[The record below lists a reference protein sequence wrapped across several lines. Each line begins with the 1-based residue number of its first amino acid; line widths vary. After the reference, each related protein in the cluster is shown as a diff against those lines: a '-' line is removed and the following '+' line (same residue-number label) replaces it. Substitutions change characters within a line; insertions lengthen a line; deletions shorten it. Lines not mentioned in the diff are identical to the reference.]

1 MGADL
6 SRPKSRPTICAVEAP
21 QLRPLGVGDIV
32 DRVFSMYRQR
42 ALLFIALSA
51 VPYLALFLVIGGIAL
66 SLATQLGPLGA
77 FFESFGNQPV
87 SPNLILTPAIGA
99 ALLTLIVVSLIAGL
113 IAVLFLSVQIGSLVD
128 AAAAR
133 YLGRETTVGASFR
146 AGLRVAPKIIATG
159 LMLFFSLLIGWVV
172 LFFVVAIV
180 NNGIVATLAILGG
193 LVATVF
199 VFASWLVAPV
209 VAALEPVGPVHAVRR
224 SWWLS
229 SGHRWRILGLQILLA
244 VLQGVLS
251 TLISF
256 IFVAAFISDTT
267 VRLVLQNIVNVLAT
281 VLWAPVEWGTFTI
294 LYFDLRVR
302 KEALDLQ
309 LAAEALPRQA

>member
-1 MGADL
+1 M
-6 SRPKSRPTICAVEAP
+6 RAVESP

-42 ALLFIALSA
+42 ALLFMALSA

-66 SLATQLGPLGA
+66 SLASQLTPLA
-77 FFESFGNQPV
+77 PFFESLGTAPV
-87 SPNLILTPAIGA
+87 SRNFVITPAEAA
-99 ALLTLIVVSLIAGL
+99 ALFTLLVVGVVGGL
-113 IAVLFLSVQIGSLVD
+113 ISVLFLSVQIGSLVD

-133 YLGRETTVGASFR
+133 YLGKETTVGASFR

-159 LMLFFSLLIGWVV
+159 LLLFFA
-172 LFFVVAIV
+172 LFFGWIALFVLVAVV
-180 NNGIVATLAILGG
+180 NNGIVAAVAILGG

-209 VAALEPVGPVHAVRR
+209 VAAIEPVGPIHAIRR

-229 SGHRWRILGLQILLA
+229 NGHRWRILGLQILLA

-256 IFVAAFISDTT
+256 VFVAAFISDTVT
-267 VRLVLQNIVNVLAT
+267 RLVLQNLVNVVAT

-309 LAAEALPRQA
+309 IAAEALPRQA

>member
-1 MGADL
+1 M
-6 SRPKSRPTICAVEAP
+6 EAP

-42 ALLFIALSA
+42 ALLFAALAA
-51 VPYLALFLVIGGIAL
+51 VPYLALFLVIGGMAL
-66 SLATQLGPLGA
+66 SLGSQLAPLAPFIEDLATPGQVPNVNFTPQVAGA
-77 FFESFGNQPV
+77 VF
-87 SPNLILTPAIGA
+87 
-99 ALLTLIVVSLIAGL
+99 ALVVIVVVAGL
-113 IAVLFLSVQIGSLVD
+113 ISVLFLSVQIGSLVD

-146 AGLRVAPKIIATG
+146 AGLRVAPKIIGTG
-159 LMLFFSLLIGWVV
+159 LLLFFSLLLGWLV
-172 LFFVVAIV
+172 LFFVMIIA
-180 NNGIVATLAILGG
+180 NNALVVVLGILGG
-193 LVATVF
+193 LIVTVF

-209 VAALEPVGPVHAVRR
+209 VAALEPVGPIHAVRR

-244 VLQGVLS
+244 VLQAVLS

-256 IFVAAFISDTT
+256 IFVASFISDTI
-267 VRLVLQNIVNVLAT
+267 VRVVLQNIVNVIAT

-309 LAAEALPRQA
+309 IAAEALPRQP

>member
-1 MGADL
+1 
-6 SRPKSRPTICAVEAP
+6 VEPP

-42 ALLFIALSA
+42 ALLFMALSA
-51 VPYLALFLVIGGIAL
+51 VPYLALFLVIGGIAIGL
-66 SLATQLGPLGA
+66 GSQLAPLAPFVEA
-77 FFESFGNQPV
+77 FTVTTGT
-87 SPNLILTPAIGA
+87 PNFVMTPAIA
-99 ALLTLIVVSLIAGL
+99 SALFTLIVFGLIAGL
-113 IAVLFLSVQIGSLVD
+113 ISVLFLSVQIGSLVD

-133 YLGRETTVGASFR
+133 YLGRETTVGGSFR
-146 AGLRVAPKIIATG
+146 AGLRVAPRIIGTG
-159 LMLFFSLLIGWVV
+159 LLLFVLLALGWFVLVV
-172 LFFVVAIV
+172 VFLITQNALVVTLGILAGLIV
-180 NNGIVATLAILGG
+180 
-193 LVATVF
+193 TVF

-209 VAALEPVGPVHAVRR
+209 VATVESIGSIQAVRR
-224 SWWLS
+224 AWWLS
-229 SGHRWRILGLQILLA
+229 KGHRWRILGLQILLA
-244 VLQGVLS
+244 VLQAVLS

-256 IFVAAFISDTT
+256 IFVAAFISDSML
-267 VRLVLQNIVNVLAT
+267 RFALQNIVNVVAT

>member
-1 MGADL
+1 MDEPRA
-6 SRPKSRPTICAVEAP
+6 AEAP

-42 ALLFIALSA
+42 ALLFAALSA
-51 VPYLALFLVIGGIAL
+51 VPYLALFLVIGGMAL
-66 SLATQLGPLGA
+66 SLGAQLAPLGPFLDA
-77 FFESFGNQPV
+77 FAVRPGV
-87 SPNLILTPAIGA
+87 TPNPTITPAVGTAIV
-99 ALLTLIVVSLIAGL
+99 TLIVVGLVGALIS
-113 IAVLFLSVQIGSLVD
+113 VLFLSVQIGSLVD

-133 YLGRETTVGASFR
+133 YLGRDTTVGDSFR
-146 AGLRVAPKIIATG
+146 AGLHVAPKIIGTG
-159 LMLFFSLLIGWVV
+159 LLLFFSLTLGWLVV
-172 LFFVVAIV
+172 FLVVVVA
-180 NNGIVATLAILGG
+180 NNA
-193 LVATVF
+193 LVATVLILAGLVVTVY

-209 VAALEPVGPVHAVRR
+209 VAAIEPVGPLHAVRR

-229 SGHRWRILGLQILLA
+229 NGHRWRILGLQLLLG
-244 VLQGVLS
+244 VLQTVLS

-256 IFVAAFISDTT
+256 IFVATFISDS
-267 VRLVLQNIVNVLAT
+267 VLRFALQNIVNVIAT

>member
-1 MGADL
+1 
-6 SRPKSRPTICAVEAP
+6 
-21 QLRPLGVGDIV
+21 
-32 DRVFSMYRQR
+32 MYRQR
-42 ALLFIALSA
+42 ALLFMALSA

-66 SLATQLGPLGA
+66 SLASQLTPLA
-77 FFESFGNQPV
+77 PFLESLGTAPV
-87 SPNLILTPAIGA
+87 SSNFVITPAEAA
-99 ALLTLIVVSLIAGL
+99 ALFTLLVVGVVAGL
-113 IAVLFLSVQIGSLVD
+113 ISVLFLSVQIGSLVD

-133 YLGRETTVGASFR
+133 YLGKETTVGASFR

-159 LMLFFSLLIGWVV
+159 LLLFFALLFGWIALFV
-172 LFFVVAIV
+172 LVAVV
-180 NNGIVATLAILGG
+180 NNGIVAVVAILGG
-193 LVATVF
+193 LVGTVF

-209 VAALEPVGPVHAVRR
+209 VAAIEPVGPIHAIRR

-229 SGHRWRILGLQILLA
+229 NGHRWRILGLQILLA

-256 IFVAAFISDTT
+256 VFVAAFISDTVT
-267 VRLVLQNIVNVLAT
+267 RLVLQNLVNVVAT

-309 LAAEALPRQA
+309 IAAEALPRQA

>member
-1 MGADL
+1 
-6 SRPKSRPTICAVEAP
+6 
-21 QLRPLGVGDIV
+21 
-32 DRVFSMYRQR
+32 MYRQR
-42 ALLFIALSA
+42 ALLFMALSA

-66 SLATQLGPLGA
+66 SLASQLTPLA
-77 FFESFGNQPV
+77 PFFESLGTAPV
-87 SPNLILTPAIGA
+87 SRNFVITPAEAA
-99 ALLTLIVVSLIAGL
+99 ALFTLVVVGVVAGL
-113 IAVLFLSVQIGSLVD
+113 ISVLFLSVQIGSLVD

-133 YLGRETTVGASFR
+133 YLGKETTVGASFR

-159 LMLFFSLLIGWVV
+159 LLLFFA
-172 LFFVVAIV
+172 LFFGWIALFVLVAVV
-180 NNGIVATLAILGG
+180 NNGIVAAVAILGG
-193 LVATVF
+193 LVGTVF

-209 VAALEPVGPVHAVRR
+209 VAAIEPVGPIHAIRR

-229 SGHRWRILGLQILLA
+229 NGHRWRILGLQILLA

-256 IFVAAFISDTT
+256 VFVAAFISDTVT
-267 VRLVLQNIVNVLAT
+267 RLVLQNLVNVIAT

-309 LAAEALPRQA
+309 IAAEALPRQA

>member
-1 MGADL
+1 ME
-6 SRPKSRPTICAVEAP
+6 SP

-42 ALLFIALSA
+42 ALLFMALSA

-66 SLATQLGPLGA
+66 SLASQLTPLA
-77 FFESFGNQPV
+77 PFLESLGTAPV
-87 SPNLILTPAIGA
+87 SRNFVITPAEAA
-99 ALLTLIVVSLIAGL
+99 ALFTLLVVGVVAGL
-113 IAVLFLSVQIGSLVD
+113 ISVLFLSVQIGSLVD

-133 YLGRETTVGASFR
+133 YLGKETTVGASFR

-159 LMLFFSLLIGWVV
+159 LLLFFALLFGWIALFV
-172 LFFVVAIV
+172 LVAVV
-180 NNGIVATLAILGG
+180 NNGIVAAVAILGG
-193 LVATVF
+193 LVGTVF

-209 VAALEPVGPVHAVRR
+209 VAAIEPVGPIHAIRR

-229 SGHRWRILGLQILLA
+229 NGHRWRILGLQILLA

-256 IFVAAFISDTT
+256 IFIAAFISDTVT
-267 VRLVLQNIVNVLAT
+267 RLVLQNLVNVVAT

-309 LAAEALPRQA
+309 IAAEALPRQA

>member
-1 MGADL
+1 M
-6 SRPKSRPTICAVEAP
+6 EAP

-42 ALLFIALSA
+42 ALLFAALAA
-51 VPYLALFLVIGGIAL
+51 VPYLALFLVIGGMAL
-66 SLATQLGPLGA
+66 SLGSQLAPLAPFIEDLATPGQVPNVNFTPQVAGA
-77 FFESFGNQPV
+77 VF
-87 SPNLILTPAIGA
+87 
-99 ALLTLIVVSLIAGL
+99 ALVVIVVVAGL
-113 IAVLFLSVQIGSLVD
+113 ISVLFLSVQIGSLVD

-133 YLGRETTVGASFR
+133 YLGRETTIGASFR
-146 AGLRVAPKIIATG
+146 AGLRVAPKIIGTG
-159 LMLFFSLLIGWVV
+159 LLLFFSLLIGWLV
-172 LFFVVAIV
+172 LFFVMIIA
-180 NNGIVATLAILGG
+180 NNALVVVLGILGG
-193 LVATVF
+193 LIVTVF

-209 VAALEPVGPVHAVRR
+209 VAALEPVGPIHAVRR

-244 VLQGVLS
+244 VLQAVLS

-256 IFVAAFISDTT
+256 IFVASFISDTI
-267 VRLVLQNIVNVLAT
+267 VRVVLQNIVNVIAT

-309 LAAEALPRQA
+309 IAAEALPRQP

>member
-1 MGADL
+1 VD
-6 SRPKSRPTICAVEAP
+6 AP

-32 DRVFSMYRQR
+32 DRVFSVYRQR
-42 ALLFIALSA
+42 PLLFMALAA

-66 SLATQLGPLGA
+66 SLGSLLVPLGPFIDSLSDSLSVTSGTR
-77 FFESFGNQPV
+77 
-87 SPNLILTPAIGA
+87 PNVPITPAIGTA
-99 ALLTLIVVSLIAGL
+99 IVALIVLGVIAGL
-113 IAVLFLSVQIGSLVD
+113 ISVLFLSVQIGSLVD

-159 LMLFFSLLIGWVV
+159 LLLFLALTVGWLALFFLVAVANNALLATV
-172 LFFVVAIV
+172 
-180 NNGIVATLAILGG
+180 GILAG

-209 VAALEPVGPVHAVRR
+209 VASIEPVGPLHAVRR

-229 SGHRWRILGLQILLA
+229 KGHRWRILGLQLLLV
-244 VLQGVLS
+244 VLQLVLS

-256 IFVAAFISDTT
+256 VFVAAFISDAV
-267 VRLVLQNIVNVLAT
+267 VRVVLQNIVNVIAT
-281 VLWAPVEWGTFTI
+281 VLWAPIEWGTFTI

-309 LAAEALPRQA
+309 LAAEALPREA

>member
-1 MGADL
+1 MD
-6 SRPKSRPTICAVEAP
+6 AP

-42 ALLFIALSA
+42 PLLFIALSA

-66 SLATQLGPLGA
+66 SFGSLLAPLGPFIDSLS
-77 FFESFGNQPV
+77 ES
-87 SPNLILTPAIGA
+87 LTVTTGTRPGVPITPPIGTAIVA
-99 ALLTLIVVSLIAGL
+99 LIALGL
-113 IAVLFLSVQIGSLVD
+113 IGGLVAVLFLSVQVGSLVD

-133 YLGRETTVGASFR
+133 YFERETTLGASFR

-159 LMLFFSLLIGWVV
+159 LLLFLSLAVGWLL
-172 LFFVVAIV
+172 LFVIL
-180 NNGIVATLAILGG
+180 ATLGNALLATVGILGG
-193 LVATVF
+193 IVATVF

-209 VAALEPVGPVHAVRR
+209 VASVEPVGPLQAVRR

-229 SGHRWRILGLQILLA
+229 KGHRWRILGLQILLI
-244 VLQGVLS
+244 VLQAVLS

-256 IFVAAFISDTT
+256 IFIAAFISDAT
-267 VRLVLQNIVNVLAT
+267 VRLVLQNIVNVIAT
-281 VLWAPVEWGTFTI
+281 VLWAPIEWGTFTI

-309 LAAEALPRQA
+309 LAAEALPRRA

>member
-1 MGADL
+1 M
-6 SRPKSRPTICAVEAP
+6 
-21 QLRPLGVGDIV
+21 GDIV
-32 DRVFSMYRQR
+32 DRVFSVYRQR
-42 ALLFIALSA
+42 PLLFMALSA

-66 SLATQLGPLGA
+66 SLGSFLVPLGPFIESLSDSLSVTTGARPNVPMTPEIGTAIVALAILGVIA
-77 FFESFGNQPV
+77 ILV
-87 SPNLILTPAIGA
+87 S
-99 ALLTLIVVSLIAGL
+99 
-113 IAVLFLSVQIGSLVD
+113 VLFLSVQIGSLVD

-133 YLGRETTVGASFR
+133 YLGRETTIGASFR

-159 LMLFFSLLIGWVV
+159 LLLFLSLAVGWLV
-172 LFFVVAIV
+172 LFLLVVAA
-180 NNGIVATLAILGG
+180 NNALVATVGILGG

-209 VAALEPVGPVHAVRR
+209 VASIEPIGPMHAVRR

-229 SGHRWRILGLQILLA
+229 KGHRWRILGLQILLV
-244 VLQGVLS
+244 VLQAVLS

-256 IFVAAFISDTT
+256 IFIAAFISDAG
-267 VRLVLQNIVNVLAT
+267 VRLVLQNIVNVIAT
-281 VLWAPVEWGTFTI
+281 VLWAPIEWGTFTI

-309 LAAEALPRQA
+309 LAAEALPRDA

>member
-1 MGADL
+1 
-6 SRPKSRPTICAVEAP
+6 
-21 QLRPLGVGDIV
+21 VGDIV
-32 DRVFSMYRQR
+32 DRVFSVYRGR
-42 ALLFIALSA
+42 PLLFMVLSA

-66 SLATQLGPLGA
+66 SLGSFLVPLGPFIDSLSDSLTVTTG
-77 FFESFGNQPV
+77 GR
-87 SPNLILTPAIGA
+87 PNVPITPAIGTA
-99 ALLTLIVVSLIAGL
+99 IVALVVLGVIAVL
-113 IAVLFLSVQIGSLVD
+113 VSVLFLSVQIGSLVD
-128 AAAAR
+128 AASAR

-159 LMLFFSLLIGWVV
+159 LLLFLSLTVGWLV
-172 LFFVVAIV
+172 LFFLVVVA
-180 NNGIVATLAILGG
+180 NNALIATVAILGG

-209 VAALEPVGPVHAVRR
+209 VAAIEPVGPLHAVRR

-229 SGHRWRILGLQILLA
+229 QGHRWRILGLQILLV
-244 VLQGVLS
+244 VLQAVLS

-256 IFVAAFISDTT
+256 VFVAAFISDAT
-267 VRLVLQNIVNVLAT
+267 VRLVLQNIVNVIAT
-281 VLWAPVEWGTFTI
+281 VLWAPIEWGTFTI

-309 LAAEALPRQA
+309 LATEALPREA

>member
-1 MGADL
+1 M
-6 SRPKSRPTICAVEAP
+6 EAP

-42 ALLFIALSA
+42 AVLFMALSA
-51 VPYLALFLVIGGIAL
+51 IPYLALFLVIGGIAL
-66 SLATQLGPLGA
+66 SLGAQLAPLATV
-77 FFESFGNQPV
+77 FESFSNDPV
-87 SPNLILTPAIGA
+87 SPNLSVTPAIA
-99 ALLTLIVVSLIAGL
+99 AAVVTLIVVALVAGL
-113 IAVLFLSVQIGSLVD
+113 ISVLFLSVQIGSLVD

-133 YLGRETTVGASFR
+133 YLGRETTIGASFR

-159 LMLFFSLLIGWVV
+159 LLLFFSLTFAWIA
-172 LFFVVAIV
+172 LFVIVAIV
-180 NNGIVATLAILGG
+180 NNALVATVGILAG

-209 VAALEPVGPVHAVRR
+209 VAALEPVGPLRAVRR

-229 SGHRWRILGLQILLA
+229 NGHRWRILGLQILLA
-244 VLQGVLS
+244 VLQAVLS

-256 IFVAAFISDTT
+256 VFLAAFITDTT
-267 VRLVLQNIVNVLAT
+267 VRLVLQNIVNVVAT

-309 LAAEALPRQA
+309 IAAEALPREA

>member
-1 MGADL
+1 MD
-6 SRPKSRPTICAVEAP
+6 AP

-32 DRVFSMYRQR
+32 DRVFTVYRGR
-42 ALLFIALSA
+42 PLLFMALSA

-66 SLATQLGPLGA
+66 SLGPLLAPLGPFVDSLSDSLSVTTGA
-77 FFESFGNQPV
+77 RPNVPITPV
-87 SPNLILTPAIGA
+87 IGTAI
-99 ALLTLIVVSLIAGL
+99 VSLFVLGGVAVL
-113 IAVLFLSVQIGSLVD
+113 VSVLFLSVQIGALVD

-159 LMLFFSLLIGWVV
+159 LLLFVSLTVGWLALFV
-172 LFFVVAIV
+172 LLFVA
-180 NNGIVATLAILGG
+180 NNALVATVGILGG

-209 VAALEPVGPVHAVRR
+209 VAAIEPVGPVHAVRR

-229 SGHRWRILGLQILLA
+229 QGHRWRILGLQILLV
-244 VLQGVLS
+244 VLQAVLS

-256 IFVAAFISDTT
+256 IFVAAFISDAV
-267 VRLVLQNIVNVLAT
+267 VRVVLQNIVNVVAT
-281 VLWAPVEWGTFTI
+281 VLWAPIEWGTFTI

-309 LAAEALPRQA
+309 LAAEALPREA

>member
-1 MGADL
+1 VD
-6 SRPKSRPTICAVEAP
+6 AP

-42 ALLFIALSA
+42 ALLFATLSA
-51 VPYLALFLVIGGIAL
+51 VPYLALFLVLGGIAL
-66 SLATQLGPLGA
+66 SLGTQLAPLGP
-77 FFESFGNQPV
+77 FVDTFSNPTFTPV
-87 SPNLILTPAIGA
+87 TPTLTPAIA
-99 ALLTLIVVSLIAGL
+99 TAFFTLIVFGVVAGL
-113 IAVLFLSVQIGSLVD
+113 ISVLFLSVQIGSLVD

-146 AGLRVAPKIIATG
+146 AGLRAAPKIIGTG
-159 LMLFFSLLIGWVV
+159 LMLFFSLLLGWLVLLVV
-172 LFFVVAIV
+172 LFLTNNALVVTL
-180 NNGIVATLAILGG
+180 GILAG
-193 LVATVF
+193 LVGTVF

-209 VAALEPVGPVHAVRR
+209 VATVEPIGPLHAVRR

-229 SGHRWRILGLQILLA
+229 NGHRWRILGLQILLA
-244 VLQGVLS
+244 VLQAVLS

-256 IFVAAFISDTT
+256 IFIAAFISDAA
-267 VRLVLQNIVNVLAT
+267 VRLVLQNIVNVVAT
-281 VLWAPVEWGTFTI
+281 VLWAPIEWGTFTI

-309 LAAEALPRQA
+309 FAAEALPRQA

>member
-1 MGADL
+1 MD
-6 SRPKSRPTICAVEAP
+6 AP

-32 DRVFSMYRQR
+32 DRVFSVYRGR
-42 ALLFIALSA
+42 PVLFMVLSA

-66 SLATQLGPLGA
+66 SLGSLLVPLGPFIDSLTDSFSTTTGA
-77 FFESFGNQPV
+77 RPNVPV
-87 SPNLILTPAIGA
+87 TPAVATAIV
-99 ALLTLIVVSLIAGL
+99 ALVVLGL
-113 IAVLFLSVQIGSLVD
+113 IAVLVSVLFLSVQIGSLVD

-159 LMLFFSLLIGWVV
+159 LMLFLSLAVGWILLFAV
-172 LFFVVAIV
+172 LVLA
-180 NNGIVATLAILGG
+180 NNALLATVGFLGG

-199 VFASWLVAPV
+199 AFASWLVAPV
-209 VAALEPVGPVHAVRR
+209 VAAIEPIGPLHAVRR

-229 SGHRWRILGLQILLA
+229 NGHRWRILGLQILLA
-244 VLQGVLS
+244 VLQLVLS

-256 IFVAAFISDTT
+256 IFVAAFISDSV
-267 VRLVLQNIVNVLAT
+267 VRLVLQNIVNVVAT
-281 VLWAPVEWGTFTI
+281 VLWAPIEWAAFTI

-309 LAAEALPRQA
+309 LAAEALPREA

>member
-1 MGADL
+1 M
-6 SRPKSRPTICAVEAP
+6 EAP

-51 VPYLALFLVIGGIAL
+51 VPYLALSLVIGGIAL
-66 SLATQLGPLGA
+66 SLGTQLAPLA
-77 FFESFGNQPV
+77 SFVESFGNDPV
-87 SPNLILTPAIGA
+87 SSNLVLTPAMA
-99 ALLTLIVVSLIAGL
+99 AAFFTLIVFGLVAGVVS
-113 IAVLFLSVQIGSLVD
+113 VLVLSVQIGSLVD

-146 AGLRVAPKIIATG
+146 AGLRVAPKIIGTG
-159 LMLFFSLLIGWVV
+159 LLLFFSLMLGWIV
-172 LFFVVAIV
+172 LLFVVAISR
-180 NNGIVATLAILGG
+180 NA
-193 LVATVF
+193 LVATVGILAGLVITVF
-199 VFASWLVAPV
+199 VFVSWLVAPV
-209 VAALEPVGPVHAVRR
+209 AATVERIGPLHAVRR

-229 SGHRWRILGLQILLA
+229 KGHRWRILGLQILLW
-244 VLQGVLS
+244 VLQVVLS
-251 TLISF
+251 TLVSF
-256 IFVAAFISDTT
+256 IFVAAFITDAT
-267 VRLVLQNIVNVLAT
+267 VRLVLQNIVNVVAT

-309 LAAEALPRQA
+309 LAAEALPREA

>member
-1 MGADL
+1 
-6 SRPKSRPTICAVEAP
+6 VEAP

-42 ALLFIALSA
+42 ALLFMTLSA
-51 VPYLALFLVIGGIAL
+51 VPYLALFLVIGGIVL
-66 SLATQLGPLGA
+66 SVGSQLTPLVS
-77 FFESFGNQPV
+77 FFNQFGTAPV
-87 SPNLILTPAIGA
+87 SPNLVITPALA
-99 ALLTLIVVSLIAGL
+99 AAFAALIVVGLVASLIS
-113 IAVLFLSVQIGSLVD
+113 VLFLSVQIGSLVD

-133 YLGRETTVGASFR
+133 YLGRETTVGTSFR

-159 LMLFFSLLIGWVV
+159 LLLFFTLAFGWIALFLI
-172 LFFVVAIV
+172 VAAA
-180 NNGIVATLAILGG
+180 NNALVATLGILGG

-209 VAALEPVGPVHAVRR
+209 VAALEPVGPLHAIRR

-229 SGHRWRILGLQILLA
+229 NGHRWRILGLQILLG
-244 VLQGVLS
+244 VLQAVLS

-256 IFVAAFISDTT
+256 IFIAAFISDAT
-267 VRLVLQNIVNVLAT
+267 VRLVLQNVVNVIAT

-309 LAAEALPRQA
+309 MAAEALPRQA

>member
-1 MGADL
+1 
-6 SRPKSRPTICAVEAP
+6 
-21 QLRPLGVGDIV
+21 
-32 DRVFSMYRQR
+32 
-42 ALLFIALSA
+42 
-51 VPYLALFLVIGGIAL
+51 
-66 SLATQLGPLGA
+66 
-77 FFESFGNQPV
+77 
-87 SPNLILTPAIGA
+87 
-99 ALLTLIVVSLIAGL
+99 
-113 IAVLFLSVQIGSLVD
+113 FLSVQIGSIVD

-146 AGLRVAPKIIATG
+146 AGLRVAPKIIGTG
-159 LMLFFSLLIGWVV
+159 LLLFFALFA
-172 LFFVVAIV
+172 LFFVVALS
-180 NNGIVATLAILGG
+180 NNALVAALGILAGII
-193 LVATVF
+193 ATVF

-209 VAALEPVGPVHAVRR
+209 VAALEPIGPIHAIRR

-229 SGHRWRILGLQILLA
+229 NGHRWRILGLQILLG
-244 VLQGVLS
+244 VLQAVLS

-256 IFVAAFISDTT
+256 IFVAAFISDTG
-267 VRLVLQNIVNVLAT
+267 VRLVLQNVVNVIAT

>member
-1 MGADL
+1 VEAP
-6 SRPKSRPTICAVEAP
+6 RAAEAP

-42 ALLFIALSA
+42 ALLFAALSA
-51 VPYLALFLVIGGIAL
+51 VPYLALFLVIGGIGL
-66 SLATQLGPLGA
+66 SLGSQLAPLAPFIEEVSTPGRVPNLTFTPALAGA
-77 FFESFGNQPV
+77 FFTLVVFAVVASLV
-87 SPNLILTPAIGA
+87 S
-99 ALLTLIVVSLIAGL
+99 
-113 IAVLFLSVQIGSLVD
+113 VLFLSVQIGSLVD

-133 YLGRETTVGASFR
+133 YLGRETTIGASFR
-146 AGLRVAPKIIATG
+146 AGLRVAPKIIGTG
-159 LMLFFSLLIGWVV
+159 LLLFFSLLLGWVV
-172 LFFVVAIV
+172 LFVVL
-180 NNGIVATLAILGG
+180 IVANNALVAAVGILGG
-193 LVATVF
+193 FVATVF

-209 VAALEPVGPVHAVRR
+209 VAAVEPIGPLHAVRR

-229 SGHRWRILGLQILLA
+229 NGHRWRILGLQILLA
-244 VLQGVLS
+244 VLQAVLS

-256 IFVAAFISDTT
+256 IFVASFISDAV
-267 VRLVLQNIVNVLAT
+267 VRVVLQNIVNVVAT

-309 LAAEALPRQA
+309 IAAEALPRQP

>member
-1 MGADL
+1 VD
-6 SRPKSRPTICAVEAP
+6 AP

-32 DRVFSMYRQR
+32 DRVFSVYRQR
-42 ALLFIALSA
+42 PILFMVLSA

-66 SLATQLGPLGA
+66 SLGTLLVPLGPFVDSLSDSLSVNTGA
-77 FFESFGNQPV
+77 R
-87 SPNLILTPAIGA
+87 PNVPITPAVGTAIVA
-99 ALLTLIVVSLIAGL
+99 LIVLAVIAVLVS
-113 IAVLFLSVQIGSLVD
+113 VLFLSVQIGSLVD

-159 LMLFFSLLIGWVV
+159 LLLFVSLAVGWLALFFIL
-172 LFFVVAIV
+172 
-180 NNGIVATLAILGG
+180 IVANNAILATIGILGG

-209 VAALEPVGPVHAVRR
+209 VASIESVGAFHAVRR

-229 SGHRWRILGLQILLA
+229 KGHRWRILGLQILLV
-244 VLQGVLS
+244 VLQAVLS

-256 IFVAAFISDTT
+256 IFIAAFISDATI
-267 VRLVLQNIVNVLAT
+267 RLVLQNVVNVIAT
-281 VLWAPVEWGTFTI
+281 VLWAPIEWGTFTI

-309 LAAEALPRQA
+309 LAAEALPREA

>member
-1 MGADL
+1 M
-6 SRPKSRPTICAVEAP
+6 T
-21 QLRPLGVGDIV
+21 
-32 DRVFSMYRQR
+32 
-42 ALLFIALSA
+42 LSA
-51 VPYLALFLVIGGIAL
+51 VPYLALFLVIGGIIL
-66 SLATQLGPLGA
+66 SVATQLTPLVS
-77 FFESFGNQPV
+77 FFNSFGTDPV
-87 SPNLILTPAIGA
+87 SPNLVLTPALA
-99 ALLTLIVVSLIAGL
+99 AAFFTFIVVGVVAAL

-133 YLGRETTVGASFR
+133 YLGRETTVGESFR
-146 AGLRVAPKIIATG
+146 AGLRVAPKIIGTG
-159 LMLFFSLLIGWVV
+159 LLLFFALMFGWIALFV
-172 LFFVVAIV
+172 LVVVA
-180 NNGIVATLAILGG
+180 NNGLVATLAILAG

-209 VAALEPVGPVHAVRR
+209 VAALEPVGPVHAIRR

-229 SGHRWRILGLQILLA
+229 NGHRWRILGLQILLA
-244 VLQGVLS
+244 VLQTVLS

-256 IFVAAFISDTT
+256 IFIAAFISNDV
-267 VRLVLQNIVNVLAT
+267 VRLVLQNIVNVVAT

>member
-1 MGADL
+1 MD
-6 SRPKSRPTICAVEAP
+6 AP

-42 ALLFIALSA
+42 ALLFAALSA

-66 SLATQLGPLGA
+66 SLGTQLAPLGPFVATLSDPA
-77 FFESFGNQPV
+77 FTPANTA
-87 SPNLILTPAIGA
+87 LTPAIA
-99 ALLTLIVVSLIAGL
+99 TALFTLIVFAAVAGL
-113 IAVLFLSVQIGSLVD
+113 ISVLFLSVQIGSLVD

-146 AGLRVAPKIIATG
+146 AGMRAAPKIIGTG
-159 LMLFFSLLIGWVV
+159 LLLFFSLLLGWLV
-172 LFFVVAIV
+172 LFLVLFLT
-180 NNGIVATLAILGG
+180 NNALLVTLGVLAG
-193 LVATVF
+193 LVGTVF

-209 VAALEPVGPVHAVRR
+209 VATMEPIGPVHAVRR

-229 SGHRWRILGLQILLA
+229 NGHRWRIIGLQILLA
-244 VLQGVLS
+244 VLQAVLS
-251 TLISF
+251 TIISF
-256 IFVAAFISDTT
+256 IFIAAFISDAV
-267 VRLVLQNIVNVLAT
+267 VRVVLQNIVNVVAT
-281 VLWAPVEWGTFTI
+281 VLWAPIEWGTFTI

>member
-1 MGADL
+1 M
-6 SRPKSRPTICAVEAP
+6 EAP

-42 ALLFIALSA
+42 PLLFAALAA

-66 SLATQLGPLGA
+66 SLGSQLAPLGPFLDTFTTVRAGVPPTPTITPTVASA
-77 FFESFGNQPV
+77 FFALVVFAVVASLV
-87 SPNLILTPAIGA
+87 S
-99 ALLTLIVVSLIAGL
+99 
-113 IAVLFLSVQIGSLVD
+113 VLFLSVQIGSLVD

-133 YLGRETTVGASFR
+133 YLGRETTVGSSFR
-146 AGLRVAPKIIATG
+146 AGLRVAPKIIGTG
-159 LMLFFSLLIGWVV
+159 LLLFFSLLVAWAV
-172 LFFVVAIV
+172 LIVAIV
-180 NNGIVATLAILGG
+180 LSNNAIVAALAVLAG
-193 LVATVF
+193 LIATVF

-209 VAALEPVGPVHAVRR
+209 VAAVEPVGPIHAVRR

-229 SGHRWRILGLQILLA
+229 NGHRWRILGLQILLA
-244 VLQGVLS
+244 VLQTVLS

-256 IFVAAFISDTT
+256 IFVAAFISDAV
-267 VRLVLQNIVNVLAT
+267 VRIVLQNIVNVIAT